1 MPRTHRSGQ
10 APRKCVVALVLE
22 HWKKGQESI
31 ILLLSLSPKTGIK
44 MTAREPKDLR
54 ELLILTSQTPESS
67 NIIPPDNKRKKTITS
82 PNI

>member
-1 MPRTHRSGQ
+1 MPRTHRPGQ

-31 ILLLSLSPKTGIK
+31 ILLLSLPPKNGNQNGIK

-54 ELLILTSQTPESS
+54 ELLKNTYLSDAGVFQH
-67 NIIPPDNKRKKTITS
+67 NPPG
-82 PNI
+82 